1 MPAVLSRH
9 LSRRLSMLI
18 NAGQS
23 YTNSRYAF
31 WFGLISFRINTLLN
45 SCKNRLD
52 RLWMNQDILSPSHTV
67 SDNSFWYQ
75 PTAIRN
81 WCLFLNA
88 GACLIFNF
96 DITPLLRQLHWLRV
110 PEQVTFKLAT
120 LMFQCIN
127 GTTPR
132 CLSSEVRRVADV
144 PSRKHIRSAASS
156 SLAIPATRRS
166 STGDCAFV
174 VMAASVWKKLPQDV
188 RSATSLTVFRLR
200 LKTHLFDI
208 AYNC

>member
-1 MPAVLSRH
+1 
-9 LSRRLSMLI
+9 
-18 NAGQS
+18 
-23 YTNSRYAF
+23 
-31 WFGLISFRINTLLN
+31 
-45 SCKNRLD
+45 
-52 RLWMNQDILSPSHTV
+52 MNQDILSPSHTV

-81 WCLFLNA
+81 WCRFLNA
-88 GACLIFNF
+88 GARLIFTF
-96 DITPLLRQLHWLRV
+96 DITPLLLQLHWLRV

-127 GTTPR
+127 GTTPG
-132 CLSSEVRRVADV
+132 CLSSEVWRVADV
-144 PSRKHIRSAASS
+144 PGRQHIRSAASS

-174 VMAASVWKKLPQDV
+174 VMADSVWKKLPQDV
-188 RSATSLTVFRLR
+188 RSTTSLTVCRCR